1 MKIQLRPI
9 RAVVLLAVIAAQGC
23 AGYSH
28 YFRMP
33 PGAENVR
40 TVAITIFRNKTL
52 YMDLEHEFMVAFQR
66 EICARTRLTIADKD
80 AADAL
85 MTGSIESYT
94 KAVRRGDE
102 TDAVSKYAVTV
113 TVSCKFSTLASHG
126 ESAKVIS
133 PTRKATGSA
142 EYEVQT
148 NITEAHARAE
158 AVRKAARNAVSLMFE
173 PW

>member
-1 MKIQLRPI
+1 MKTQLPSI

-23 AGYSH
+23 AGYSR
-28 YFRMP
+28 YFPMP

-52 YMDLEHEFMVAFQR
+52 YTDLEHQFMVALQR

-94 KAVRRGDE
+94 KEVRREDE
-102 TDAVSKYAVTV
+102 ADAVSRYAVTV
-113 TVSCKFSTLASHG
+113 TVTCKFSTLSSGG
-126 ESAKVIS
+126 ERAKVIS
-133 PTRKATGSA
+133 PSKRATGSA

-158 AVRKAARNAVSLMFE
+158 AVRKAARNAVSLIFE